1 MRIRIRFL
9 TRMNSKPAK
18 RLSSLDSA
26 DYFADW
32 VGYEKAYRVR
42 FPVDPGMDGDFRS
55 DYR

>member
-1 MRIRIRFL
+1 MRIRIRFP

-26 DYFADW
+26 GYFGDW
-32 VGYEKAYRVR
+32 VGYEKANRPR
-42 FPVDPGMDGDFRS
+42 SPIARGMDGDLRS